1 MALALAG
8 RFDASDTHLFDYARL
23 ATLDIDKYPDG
34 FLALVEASRQEMLE
48 ICEKINALVSH
59 SRNEDNTG
67 NETLIE
73 SLDTLRGVTATLLQ
87 NHVTI
92 AKDLTQLEQTMP
104 AHNSK
109 TKVEVV
115 QPLEAIAKKMKVIAT
130 REPIRKESLSEK
142 TPLVQPTSLNE
153 QDIQTIKDVQQS
165 VSSRFTEIQSEFA
178 EQDKKIEALEANAK
192 RQETML
198 SRFEHLLSAL
208 IAETATLKQQTT
220 VLLDET
226 KGLKQ
231 ENRLIKKQLE
241 FLTKEKSSTPK
252 RSLSKDSIFTLKKDE
267 DNPPKSNSQR
277 LPGSF

>member
-1 MALALAG
+1 
-8 RFDASDTHLFDYARL
+8 
-23 ATLDIDKYPDG
+23 
-34 FLALVEASRQEMLE
+34 
-48 ICEKINALVSH
+48 
-59 SRNEDNTG
+59 
-67 NETLIE
+67 
-73 SLDTLRGVTATLLQ
+73 
-87 NHVTI
+87 
-92 AKDLTQLEQTMP
+92 MP

-220 VLLDET
+220 V
-226 KGLKQ
+226 
-231 ENRLIKKQLE
+231 
-241 FLTKEKSSTPK
+241 FPSTQK
-252 RSLSKDSIFTLKKDE
+252 MCRRAT
-267 DNPPKSNSQR
+267 R
-277 LPGSF
+277 LPAPLISFYKTCCFDCSMAFSIYVCF